1 MLSII
6 RKIVGYLAS
15 AVLSWMIILA
25 ATQLLLRW
33 FFSTGISWADIQLRQ
48 MVLLT
53 GLLGG
58 VLAASENRHIRIDLL
73 DHFGNPRIKKILH
86 LVMSILATGCT
97 FFLGYISI
105 SFIISER
112 ESGTLLRNFFFGIG
126 IPQWYIELAM
136 PICFFL
142 MGIFFLTSVIFPE
155 KEDNS
160 EEKLT

>member
-1 MLSII
+1 ML
-6 RKIVGYLAS
+6 RLLQKFVGYLVS

-33 FFSTGISWADIQLRQ
+33 FFGTGISWADIQLRQ
-48 MVLLT
+48 MVLLI

-73 DHFGNPRIKKILH
+73 DHFGSPIMKRYLH
-86 LVMSILATGCT
+86 LLMSILATCCT
-97 FFLGYISI
+97 FFLGYLSI
-105 SFIISER
+105 SFIILER
-112 ESGTLLRNFFFGIG
+112 ESGTMLRNFFFGIG
-126 IPQWYIELAM
+126 IPQWYIELTM

-142 MGIFFLTSVIFPE
+142 MGMFFLTSVIFPE
-155 KEDNS
+155 KQDKA